1 VVTEVPFADSETQ
14 LRLLSSRKTNVLEAA
29 PYCTPGKTLVLKL
42 SRCWPIK
49 KGASKRPRN
58 KWFCFDAMNCRF
70 QFGGWKALLML
81 GGMLC
86 LLATSA
92 GAQASSGQLT
102 ITMNV
107 QSSISLIFQD
117 NPAVGTAGFCPLTNA
132 GTNNVGLDLG
142 TAAFPGNFHTST
154 CVNYQHI
161 TAAFY
166 EVSSAFDVVVSK
178 ANSSSPNYR
187 LAAQISTPPPTGVV
201 WLINNV
207 TLTNT
212 GFTALDTT
220 DTFSARITKTLQVQ
234 VRNNVPAQVLLE
246 TITFLATAN

>member
-1 VVTEVPFADSETQ
+1 
-14 LRLLSSRKTNVLEAA
+14 
-29 PYCTPGKTLVLKL
+29 
-42 SRCWPIK
+42 
-49 KGASKRPRN
+49 
-58 KWFCFDAMNCRF
+58 MNCRF
-70 QFGGWKALLML
+70 QFGGWKALLTL

-117 NPAVGTAGFCPLTNA
+117 NPAVGTTGFCPLTNA

-187 LAAQISTPPPTGVV
+187 LAAQISTPPPVGVV